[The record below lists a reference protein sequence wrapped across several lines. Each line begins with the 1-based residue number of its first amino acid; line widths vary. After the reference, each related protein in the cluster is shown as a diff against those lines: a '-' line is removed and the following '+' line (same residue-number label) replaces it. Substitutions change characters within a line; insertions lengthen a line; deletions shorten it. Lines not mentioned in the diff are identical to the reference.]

1 MTPPAPS
8 AISLRNFRILKGGRT
23 ILDLPELDVPP
34 GQVVTLLGANGAGK
48 TTLLRCLLGLEPI
61 RQGSLEVLGKRPDR
75 SGTRLR
81 RRIGYVPQLL
91 PVAGRLP
98 MTVREVVSIG
108 RMGRAGLLSRLGKAD
123 WQIIDHWIQRLGLGD
138 RAHSRYSRI
147 SGGQQRRT
155 LIARAM
161 VQEPELL
168 LLDEPT
174 ANLDLQARER
184 IVEGIDSLAEI
195 PALSI
200 LLVCHELEVIP
211 PSSARLI
218 VLRDGRLLADGP
230 TGDVL
235 TDDLVEKLYRADLS
249 VARCGDRWAAVP
261 AGGRHD

>member
-1 MTPPAPS
+1 MTPSAPS
-8 AISLRNFRILKGGRT
+8 AIRLRDLRIVKGRRT
-23 ILDLPELDVPP
+23 ILDLGSLDIPT
-34 GQVVTLLGANGAGK
+34 GQVATLLGANGAGK
-48 TTLLRCLLGLEPI
+48 TTMLRCLMGLEPI
-61 RQGSLEVLGKRPDR
+61 RQGRLEVLGNRPDR
-75 SGTRLR
+75 AGTPLR

-108 RMGRAGLLSRLGKAD
+108 RMGKVGLLARLGRDD
-123 WQIIDHWIQRLGLGD
+123 WQIIDLWIQKLGLGE
-138 RAHSRYSRI
+138 RAQSRYSRI

-174 ANLDLQARER
+174 ANLDLQAREQ
-184 IVEGIDSLAEI
+184 IVDCIDSLAQI

-211 PSSARLI
+211 PSASRLI
-218 VLRDGRLLADGP
+218 VLRKGRLLADGP
-230 TGDVL
+230 TADVL
-235 TDDLVEKLYRADLS
+235 TDPLVEQLYQADLS

-261 AGGRHD
+261 GGKPG